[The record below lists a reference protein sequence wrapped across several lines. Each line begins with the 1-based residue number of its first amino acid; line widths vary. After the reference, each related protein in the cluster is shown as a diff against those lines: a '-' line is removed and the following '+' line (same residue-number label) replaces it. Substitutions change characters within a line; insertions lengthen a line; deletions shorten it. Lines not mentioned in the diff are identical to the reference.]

1 MLSLVTSIIGSTDV
15 TETDDTSSGPG
26 QTEPTGVSENELAVV
41 VDHSVVTQFVDGFAH
56 PVTVVDADGKIVML
70 NTAAAELYGTTE
82 SAVLGRHP
90 DTLHGAESEASS
102 IVTEA
107 LEQGTTVRDREE
119 HSVING
125 ERLLLERTVTV
136 LESDAGEQLGA
147 ILVETDVSERRRQQ
161 AKNEFLEAYNERV
174 MDEFQT
180 ATARLARGDLTVELS
195 VPEPDEEFDE
205 AWATYEEYAALQ
217 ENLEQAVSNI
227 RETIAS
233 IESVATELADSG
245 SSLGATTEEVTNAID
260 GIDASSSEL
269 ADGADDMAT
278 EAQRASESVSDLSAS
293 IEEIT
298 ASIGQINTKT
308 EEVTELANDG
318 VGEADSAVTRIRDAN
333 ESTAAVAQRIDDLE
347 ESMQEVGEIVELIN
361 EIADQTNLLALNAS
375 IEAATAGEDGDG
387 FAVVANEVKSLA
399 EESQDSAAEIATII
413 EDVQAQ
419 TADLVRS
426 IREASAEVED
436 GADSVA
442 DIVDRLERI
451 NERAARTSEDVAQ
464 ITDAVESQAENAEEV
479 SVVIDGT
486 AGLSEE
492 MTSTTEE
499 VSGSLEEQTEAMTLV
514 ADRAQRFGDMS
525 EDIHSRLE
533 QFKLESDDDAA
544 LDVES

>member
-1 MLSLVTSIIGSTDV
+1 MLSLLASVVGNSEV
-15 TETDDTSSGPG
+15 AETDENASGPG
-26 QTEPTGVSENELAVV
+26 RTEPTEVSEDELGAIA
-41 VDHSVVTQFVDGFAH
+41 DHSIVSQLVDGFAQ
-56 PVTVVDADGKIVML
+56 PVTVVDADGRIVML
-70 NTAAAELYGTTE
+70 NTAAADLYGTTA
-82 SAVLGRHP
+82 SPVADRHP
-90 DTLHGAESEASS
+90 DTLHDIESEASD

-107 LEQGTTVRDREE
+107 LEQGNTIHEREE
-119 HSVING
+119 HSLING
-125 ERLLLERTVTV
+125 EEVFLERTVTL
-136 LESDAGEQLGA
+136 LESDAGEVCGA
-147 ILVETDVSERRRQQ
+147 ILVETDVSERRRQRN
-161 AKNEFLEAYNERV
+161 KNAFLEAYNEQA
-174 MDEFQT
+174 MADFQT
-180 ATARLARGDLTVELS
+180 AIERLARGDLTVELT

-205 AWATYEEYAALQ
+205 AWATYEEYVSLQ
-217 ENLEQAVSNI
+217 RNLEQAVSNI
-227 RETIAS
+227 RETVAT

-269 ADGADDMAT
+269 ANGADEMTT

-308 EEVTELANDG
+308 EQVTELANDG
-318 VGEADSAVTRIRDAN
+318 VGEADAAVTQIRDAN
-333 ESTAAVAQRIDDLE
+333 ESTAGVAQRIDDLE

-361 EIADQTNLLALNAS
+361 DIADQTNLLALNAS

-399 EESQDSAAEIATII
+399 EDSQDSASEIGTII
-413 EDVQAQ
+413 DDIQAQ

-464 ITDAVESQAENAEEV
+464 ITDAVESQAQNAEEV
-479 SVVIDGT
+479 SVVIDET

-492 MTSTTEE
+492 MTATTEA
-499 VSGSLEEQTEAMTLV
+499 VSSSLEEQTEAMTLV

-525 EDIHSRLE
+525 EDIHGRLE
-533 QFKLESDDDAA
+533 QFKLDADDDAA
-544 LDVES
+544 LDVDS